1 MLRGSEG
8 IDPKECEKSG
18 IGRGD
23 DPPGLIRDRPGES
36 VQRISIG
43 TASASSLSVS
53 ETIHQNGLA
62 ADMQSS
68 P

>member
-1 MLRGSEG
+1 M
-8 IDPKECEKSG
+8 DPKGSTRKNVKNQELE
-18 IGRGD
+18 GD
-23 DPPGLIRDRPGES
+23 DPLGLIRDRPGES